1 MFFDLWL
8 LSKTWHIKR
17 DYDRAINAC
26 AILSSM
32 HYLRPDISKG
42 ITTFVPREGN
52 APILRLSTTWHIK
65 RDYDPSFMKKL
76 QSLKFYYLRPDISKG
91 ITTFLSAFLMT
102 SPLNYLRPDI
112 SKGITTNLSGA
123 NLSGAYLIIYDLT
136 YQKGLRPS
144 TDSAPRD
151 LPQIIYDLTYQKGL
165 RQYNIRWYF
174 LRQPWIIYDLTYQ
187 KGLRRVSRSPLSSSA
202 HSRLS
207 TTWHIKRDYD
217 K

>member
-91 ITTFLSAFLMT
+91 ITT
-102 SPLNYLRPDI
+102 
-112 SKGITTNLSGA
+112 NLSGA
-123 NLSGAYLIIYDLT
+123 NLSGAYL
-136 YQKGLRPS
+136 
-144 TDSAPRD
+144 
-151 LPQIIYDLTYQKGL
+151 IIYDLTYQKGL

-217 K
+217 KQAPHANYKNYKKLSTTWHIKRDYD